1 MALQRRGVLAGTYG
15 ASAAERDQ
23 PAAGATQADLAVEA
37 REQASDRA
45 PAKEAEPNQERA
57 LSSVSEPA
65 SAGQGTASSIQAPV
79 DPAGKERSR
88 QEPAKKS
95 QKASKTEKDSA
106 DRQAPLKAVAKAKR
120 TQLREDENARLAVE
134 NSYRSAKRRPREWGN
149 AGIRISTTVKARLAT
164 RRALDEEVFGVKFAE
179 THYIDAAL
187 ARVPE
192 NAHEAIKWVH
202 EYLDA
207 FDLKGPTTVGT
218 TGRLRHET
226 SERLD
231 RVARAMRMEA
241 GYGYIGHLQTAAVD
255 RLLDSLD
262 RWDSQL
268 QPRTTELDDTE
279 Y

>member
-15 ASAAERDQ
+15 AGATEEAQ
-23 PAAGATQADLAVEA
+23 PAAEA
-37 REQASDRA
+37 SQPKLTVAR
-45 PAKEAEPNQERA
+45 
-57 LSSVSEPA
+57 EPA
-65 SAGQGTASSIQAPV
+65 SGATTESQRDAESAGASPPEAGSEQVASTAPQTPADPPEKENSSQAP
-79 DPAGKERSR
+79 GKK
-88 QEPAKKS
+88 P
-95 QKASKTEKDSA
+95 QKASKAEKGIA
-106 DRQAPLKAVAKAKR
+106 DRPEPLKAVAKAKR
-120 TQLREDENARLAVE
+120 TQLREDESARFAVRE
-134 NSYRSAKRRPREWGN
+134 SYKSAKRRPREWGN

-192 NAHEAIKWVH
+192 DAQEAIRWVH
-202 EYLDA
+202 QYLDA

-226 SERLD
+226 AERLD
-231 RVARAMRMEA
+231 KVARAMRMEA

-262 RWDSQL
+262 RLDSQL
-268 QPRTTELDDTE
+268 QPRVTDLDEPE